1 VDVRYINPFLEAT
14 ISVLKTMAFISSKPG
29 KPYLK
34 KKDETARGDVTGV
47 IGLSGDHEGSLSI
60 SFSFPC
66 IKGIIENMLGEV
78 HDELNSE
85 VNDAVGELTNMICGD
100 ARKRLEKDRISLKAG
115 IPTIIAGRNHT
126 IRHVTTSPIIVLPF
140 STDFGD
146 FFVEFSFLSK

>member
-1 VDVRYINPFLEAT
+1 MDVRYINPFLEAT

>member
-1 VDVRYINPFLEAT
+1 MDVRYINPFLEAT
-14 ISVLKTMAFISSKPG
+14 ISVLKTMAFVPSKPN
-29 KPYLK
+29 KPYI
-34 KKDETARGDVTGV
+34 KKDATAKGDITGV

-100 ARKRLEKDRISLKAG
+100 ARKRLEKDSITLKAG
-115 IPTIIAGRNHT
+115 IPTIIAGKNHT
-126 IRHVTTSPIIVLPF
+126 VQHITTSPVIVLPF
-140 STDFGD
+140 STDYGN
-146 FFVEFSFLSK
+146 FFVEFSFLTE

>member
-66 IKGIIENMLGEV
+66 IKGIMENMLGEV

-126 IRHVTTSPIIVLPF
+126 VRHVTTSPIIVLPF